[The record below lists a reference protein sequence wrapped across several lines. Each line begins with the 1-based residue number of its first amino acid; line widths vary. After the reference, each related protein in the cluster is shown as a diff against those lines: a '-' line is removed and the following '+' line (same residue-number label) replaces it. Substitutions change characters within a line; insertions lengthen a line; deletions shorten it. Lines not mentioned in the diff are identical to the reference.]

1 MYRIFCSF
9 LRFILQPTDLHEIGE
24 KVASGFYITHQQM
37 IADLLRM
44 VDNAKIYNQ
53 KDSVYYKLADSINRR
68 YLSQTQIE
76 IHVPTSG
83 APTSGPNK

>member
-1 MYRIFCSF
+1 
-9 LRFILQPTDLHEIGE
+9 
-24 KVASGFYITHQQM
+24 M